1 MPARIDIPYDK
12 IASFCRHNHILRL
25 ALFGSVLREDFAPE
39 SDVDVLVEFA
49 PDKSIGLLG
58 IARMERELSTLLRQ
72 RADIHTFRG
81 IEASRNYIRRNDIL
95 SSYEVQYEQTE
106 S

>member
-1 MPARIDIPYDK
+1 MPARIDIPHEK
-12 IASFCRHNHILRL
+12 IASFCRRNDIMRL
-25 ALFGSVLREDFAPE
+25 ALFGSVLREDFTPE

-58 IARMERELSTLLRQ
+58 IARMEQELSSLLSR

-95 SSYEVQYEQTE
+95 TSYEVQYEQTE